1 MFLYERNGWE
11 PMANTQKYLN
21 HLLQS
26 FGFSPA
32 GSGDEQ
38 NAAEEIA
45 TIFKNHG
52 FDAQIEP
59 VVAKTGKQVPV
70 IVFGCM
76 TFIGAILTGF
86 GGLVFWLGMLLSVAS
101 AALFILDRK
110 GKPVVKPMGKT
121 IESQNVV
128 AYHKA
133 SGPLASPRNRP
144 VVVVAHYDSPRMD
157 PLCDSDK
164 AHIRPLIAK
173 LLPVAIVLVPF
184 VALIKAFPIPAAVR
198 TIVWIVALLV
208 ALIPAAAAIHGI
220 IMMTSK
226 QYSTGSVCNKS
237 SVAAMLGI
245 MDKVAPFEG
254 EEFPEDIPFDE
265 YMDSLP
271 SLDFEEMEEVSEH
284 VDQDLSDFEVQGPED
299 EEAIDLGSTNAMPAL
314 DSTGIMDAL
323 DSLDVLS
330 EDEEESADKDEE
342 SSDEDVEVAE
352 EEAETSDDLE
362 ETEEEQS
369 ATVAEPSALRR
380 GEETLRNL
388 GMLPVA
394 CEIVYELSQDEPTDE
409 IVEDESTVC
418 EEEPVVVEPAVAPV
432 VAKAEETITQDDSAD
447 DFFDEDDEFF
457 SLEDDNFFSQEEP
470 ILEAEES
477 LEDED
482 EYISGED
489 ILEPVAEQ
497 QVEEN
502 DTKVEETVVEEDVL
516 DKADELFNLDSSEF
530 DVVAASDNIF
540 GTTSVE
546 SVTTPAETEKAV
558 QPDETQA
565 FSVDQVKAAQ
575 DAAVDAL
582 MAEISKPVSQA
593 PAAPTQS
600 KQWGVSSY
608 QPASANKSVDLGATI
623 VTSIP
628 TADAVR
634 TPAVN
639 PINIADPS
647 LPTRAQRSSLFDLP
661 DPSSLP
667 SDPFSIES
675 SASVNPSVLDSLPQ
689 LSEVPVIN
697 NEPQTATLIP
707 SYGDDSVS
715 PAVNPA
721 SFEVLSSPVMKKE
734 ERERGGI
741 SRLFNHKKREE
752 QSMSDWLGVDDNFSA
767 KESGRNIGSWDNF
780 GNDWKGGAAS
790 AEGAT
795 PEEMLEAITS
805 LGDDEL
811 LGHDIW
817 FVATG
822 ASECDH
828 AGMEQFLIDHRD
840 KLRGVFM
847 INLES
852 IGAGELSII
861 SREGMGGK
869 LKGDR
874 RISSL
879 LKQVSQDFHQAF
891 EVVEMPY
898 LDTESA
904 AAMNMHLRAVTVA
917 GVDGTR
923 LACSHAHDDVP
934 QNINAEQIDYVAEV
948 VTEVIRRS

>member
-1 MFLYERNGWE
+1 
-11 PMANTQKYLN
+11 MANTQKYLN

-59 VVAKTGKQVPV
+59 VIAKTGKQVPV

-86 GGLVFWLGMLLSVAS
+86 GGFVFWLGLLLSVAS
-101 AALFILDRK
+101 AVLFVLDRK
-110 GKPVVKPMGKT
+110 GNPVIKPMGKT

-144 VVVVAHYDSPRMD
+144 VVVVAHYDSPHMD
-157 PLCDSDK
+157 PLCDVDK

-173 LLPVAIVLVPF
+173 LMPLAIILVPF
-184 VALIKAFPIPAAVR
+184 VALIKAFPIPAVAR
-198 TIVWIVALLV
+198 TVVWIVALLV

-220 IMMTSK
+220 IMMMSK

-271 SLDFEEMEEVSEH
+271 SLDFEEMAEVSEH

-314 DSTGIMDAL
+314 DSTGIMEAL

-330 EDEEESADKDEE
+330 EDEEEPAEKDEE
-342 SSDEDVEVAE
+342 AADEADEPAV
-352 EEAETSDDLE
+352 DLE
-362 ETEEEQS
+362 ETEEEQGP
-369 ATVAEPSALRR
+369 AVVKPSSLRR

-394 CEIVYELSQDEPTDE
+394 CEIIYELSQDEPADETVEDESEADDEPVVEESASVPVDE
-409 IVEDESTVC
+409 IVEMPASQEDVAEDITEDVAEDVVSDEVELEELVDESDAAAL
-418 EEEPVVVEPAVAPV
+418 EIEEPAEP
-432 VAKAEETITQDDSAD
+432 T
-447 DFFDEDDEFF
+447 
-457 SLEDDNFFSQEEP
+457 
-470 ILEAEES
+470 
-477 LEDED
+477 D
-482 EYISGED
+482 EYISSED
-489 ILEPVAEQ
+489 IFEPVVEQ
-497 QVEEN
+497 EE
-502 DTKVEETVVEEDVL
+502 EEVAQPEEDIEEDL
-516 DKADELFNLDSSEF
+516 DRADALFEFDSSEF
-530 DVVAASDNIF
+530 DVMAASDNIF
-540 GTTSVE
+540 SAAPVEEVATPVTSQQKD
-546 SVTTPAETEKAV
+546 A

-582 MAEISKPVSQA
+582 MAEISKPVTQA
-593 PAAPTQS
+593 PTSPTKS
-600 KQWGVSSY
+600 DQWGVSSY
-608 QPASANKSVDLGATI
+608 KPTPSNDSADLGATVAVPAPI
-623 VTSIP
+623 VDIAKP
-628 TADAVR
+628 A
-634 TPAVN
+634 AVN
-639 PINIADPS
+639 PMSVPTPNAPS
-647 LPTRAQRSSLFDLP
+647 QAQRSSLFDLP
-661 DPSSLP
+661 DPASKP
-667 SDPFSIES
+667 NDPFSVQ
-675 SASVNPSVLDSLPQ
+675 ASGPVQIPTLNSLPQ
-689 LSEVPVIN
+689 V
-697 NEPQTATLIP
+697 
-707 SYGDDSVS
+707 DDSALFNNAPQGS
-715 PAVNPA
+715 SHTFSQNDDTFAAAINPA
-721 SFEVLSSPVMKKE
+721 SFEVLSAPVVKQE
-734 ERERGGI
+734 EKSHGGI
-741 SRLFNHKKREE
+741 SRLFGRKKKEE
-752 QSMSDWLGVDDNFSA
+752 QSMSDWLGVDNDFSA

-780 GNDWKGGAAS
+780 DNDWKGGAAS
-790 AEGAT
+790 SEGAT
-795 PEEMLEAITS
+795 PEEMLEAVTS

-822 ASECDH
+822 ASECGH

-852 IGAGELSII
+852 VGAGETSII
-861 SREGMGGK
+861 SREGMDGK

-874 RISSL
+874 RIASL
-879 LKQVSQDFHQAF
+879 LKQVSQDFHKPF
-891 EVVEMPY
+891 ESVEMPY
-898 LDTESA
+898 LDTEASA
-904 AAMNMHLRAVTVA
+904 ALNMHLRAVTIA
-917 GVDGTR
+917 GVDGPR
-923 LACSHAHDDVP
+923 MACSYSHDDVP
-934 QNINAEQIDYVAEV
+934 QNIDSEKIDFVAEV

>member
-70 IVFGCM
+70 IAFGCM

-86 GGLVFWLGMLLSVAS
+86 GGLVFWLGILLSVVS
-101 AALFILDRK
+101 AVLFVLDRR
-110 GKPVVKPMGKT
+110 GKSIIKSMGKT

-164 AHIRPLIAK
+164 AYIRPLIAK
-173 LLPVAIVLVPF
+173 LMPLAIILVPV
-184 VALIKAFPIPAAVR
+184 VALVKAFPIPTPAS
-198 TIVWIVALLV
+198 IVVWVVVLLLS
-208 ALIPAAAAIHGI
+208 LIPAVAAAHGI

-314 DSTGIMDAL
+314 DSTGII
-323 DSLDVLS
+323 DVLDNLELPR
-330 EDEEESADKDEE
+330 EDEEESCEHCSEE
-342 SSDEDVEVAE
+342 EIVEETSKSSDEAKEAE
-352 EEAETSDDLE
+352 EEQTPA
-362 ETEEEQS
+362 
-369 ATVAEPSALRR
+369 VIEPAALRR

-394 CEIVYELSQDEPTDE
+394 CEIVYELSEDKPIEEIIEDELVDSEEELVIDEPVATPDGEAEEIAVLDE
-409 IVEDESTVC
+409 EDDAQTSEEDVLESDV
-418 EEEPVVVEPAVAPV
+418 EEETEVVE
-432 VAKAEETITQDDSAD
+432 I
-447 DFFDEDDEFF
+447 
-457 SLEDDNFFSQEEP
+457 
-470 ILEAEES
+470 EES
-477 LEDED
+477 LETED
-482 EYISGED
+482 EYSCGED
-489 ILEPVAEQ
+489 ILESPVEQ
-497 QVEEN
+497 
-502 DTKVEETVVEEDVL
+502 EEDVSSQVEAETEDEDDF
-516 DKADELFNLDSSEF
+516 DKADELFEFDSSEF
-530 DVVAASDNIF
+530 DVVAAHDNIF
-540 GTTSVE
+540 SVAPVEDLPTSAAKE
-546 SVTTPAETEKAV
+546 EIV
-558 QPDETQA
+558 QSDETQA
-565 FSVDQVKAAQ
+565 FSLDQVKAAQ

-593 PAAPTQS
+593 PVAPTKS
-600 KQWGVSSY
+600 DQWGVSNYHPISESSS
-608 QPASANKSVDLGATI
+608 QDLGATVAVPAPI
-623 VTSIP
+623 MDIAKPTSANPANIP
-628 TADAVR
+628 D
-634 TPAVN
+634 PA
-639 PINIADPS
+639 APS
-647 LPTRAQRSSLFDLP
+647 QAQRSSLFDLP
-661 DPSSLP
+661 DPSSVP
-667 SDPFSIES
+667 NDPFSVET
-675 SASVNPSVLDSLPQ
+675 SAPVQVPTLNSLPQ
-689 LSEVPVIN
+689 V
-697 NEPQTATLIP
+697 
-707 SYGDDSVS
+707 DDSALFNNAPQES
-715 PAVNPA
+715 SFTYAQDKDEFSAAVNPA
-721 SFEVLSSPVMKKE
+721 SFEVLSAPVMKQE
-734 ERERGGI
+734 EKHRGGI
-741 SRLFNHKKREE
+741 SRLFGRKKKEE
-752 QSMSDWLGVDDNFSA
+752 QSMSDWLGVDNDFSA

-780 GNDWKGGAAS
+780 DNDWKGGAAS
-790 AEGAT
+790 VEGAT

-822 ASECDH
+822 ASECSH

-852 IGAGELSII
+852 IGAGETSIV
-861 SREGMGGK
+861 SHEGVDGK

-879 LKQVSQDFHQAF
+879 LKQVAQDFHKPF
-891 EVVEMPY
+891 ETVDMPY
-898 LDTESA
+898 LDTESSA
-904 AAMNMHLRAVTVA
+904 ALNMHLRAVTVA
-917 GVDGTR
+917 GVDGPR
-923 LACSHAHDDVP
+923 LACSYSHDDVP
-934 QNINAEQIDYVAEV
+934 QNIDAEKIDFVAEV